1 LNELTANDEPVQVAE
16 TGTRAT
22 AGPSAASV
30 PALKS
35 AAKKDVALV
44 KQCGRQPD
52 GTCAMDACACEG
64 DIA

>member
-1 LNELTANDEPVQVAE
+1 
-16 TGTRAT
+16 
-22 AGPSAASV
+22 
-30 PALKS
+30 LKS

-52 GTCAMDACACEG
+52 GSCAMEACACEG